1 MRTYHAI
8 DVAKRFL
15 ELAQAENINVTHMKL
30 QKLVFFGQL
39 VALKCYNGIPLHD
52 NETLAWDYG
61 PVVRELY
68 DLIHRFGSNSIRL
81 VDDSGNNVF
90 TDAQTIED
98 EDAIF
103 VIRSTWD
110 KFKNW
115 TAYQLSM
122 LTHRP
127 NSPWAVCYNEARS
140 SVIPNELIIKNG
152 FGNSWDEWKF

>member
-15 ELAQAENINVTHMKL
+15 ELANAENISITHMKL

-39 VALKCYNGIPLHD
+39 VALKCYNGVPLHD
-52 NETLAWDYG
+52 NDTLAWDYG

-68 DLIHRFGSNSIRL
+68 DTIHRFGSSPIMLKDKDGNDVFCEAKQI
-81 VDDSGNNVF
+81 DDQ
-90 TDAQTIED
+90 DAQ
-98 EDAIF
+98 F
-103 VIRSTWD
+103 VIQSTWN
-110 KFKNW
+110 KFKSW

-127 NSPWAVCYNEARS
+127 NSPWSVCYNQARS
-140 SVIPNELIIKNG
+140 SVIPNDLMIKNG
-152 FGNSWDEWKF
+152 FGNSWNDWQP